1 MNIYIYTHTYKRKR
15 KICVYICI
23 WHVVMRAHVSMFKYE
38 CRGHAGIPVSRLV
51 MDDLLI
57 TGTDTFGWCRRVTL
71 ESTVLTSALH
81 KAPIVSSAL
90 RESLLQMVLQS
101 VLTVGLASSRATTL
115 ARASCAPTTP
125 TPLQPAPSTLPA
137 SATPATTDQ
146 GIPHA
151 RYGFPHIIEA
161 RSIPDKSICRIE
173 GHTARLILICTH
185 AHTQVAPTGDAW
197 D

>member
-1 MNIYIYTHTYKRKR
+1 MHVCASVYSYVSRVRVYMNIYIYTHTYKRKR

-90 RESLLQMVLQS
+90 RESIRPTGGNPS
-101 VLTVGLASSRATTL
+101 ATTVWLASTG
-115 ARASCAPTTP
+115 
-125 TPLQPAPSTLPA
+125 QPPMALLKTF
-137 SATPATTDQ
+137 
-146 GIPHA
+146 A
-151 RYGFPHIIEA
+151 RYVA
-161 RSIPDKSICRIE
+161 LRIS
-173 GHTARLILICTH
+173 
-185 AHTQVAPTGDAW
+185 
-197 D
+197 